1 MAKEDCPY
9 TPDQLRDKKVAEWFY
24 QNGKAVPRNNPGF
37 PGPDRREGGTLKF
50 EPFFHIEWQDGTVIG
65 HMAPVDAECKIRA
78 TDDTLET
85 FTVG

>member
-1 MAKEDCPY
+1 M
-9 TPDQLRDKKVAEWFY
+9 
-24 QNGKAVPRNNPGF
+24 
-37 PGPDRREGGTLKF
+37 KF